1 MTNLKKIEEDFMKKI
16 FSFLLISVIGV
27 TLLVGCG
34 KKSEFETSASY
45 KKKMATQI
53 YKGEKKID
61 EEIELEVLMYKLV
74 DNIQRDPIA
83 RKEYYA
89 WEEAFI
95 KYADFD
101 KERFDLIG
109 VWGMYGRFK
118 DYKYFTNEYAP
129 KSK

>member
-1 MTNLKKIEEDFMKKI
+1 MKKI
-16 FSFLLISVIGV
+16 FSFLLVLVVGL

-61 EEIELEVLMYKLV
+61 EEIELKILMYNLNQNK
-74 DNIQRDPIA
+74 DRDPIA

-95 KYADFD
+95 KYADFNKD
-101 KERFDLIG
+101 VFDVIAI
-109 VWGMYGRFK
+109 WGMYGRYK
-118 DYKYFTNEYAP
+118 DYKYFTNEHVDELVKFRNWA
-129 KSK
+129 K